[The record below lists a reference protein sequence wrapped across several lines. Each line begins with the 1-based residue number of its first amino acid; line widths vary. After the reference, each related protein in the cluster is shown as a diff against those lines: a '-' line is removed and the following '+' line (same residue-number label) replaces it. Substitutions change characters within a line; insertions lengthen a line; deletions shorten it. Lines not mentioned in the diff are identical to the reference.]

1 MKPLSFLIP
10 AFLIF
15 VSCHGPAGPSS
26 TALTKTSIY
35 SIDTFRLALGSG
47 DEKAAAKKLQEAN
60 DRYKKGGDTPRIIE
74 LYKAS
79 ILLKPTAKAYYDL
92 AGALLGARQYK
103 EATDALYIAEHLG
116 YTPLANVMFR
126 YAYAYANI
134 DDKDNEKENQKSAF
148 RYMEVAIQMGYAHPQ
163 QFLQKNLFPWLN
175 YSYMGFEAK
184 YNEAMSGGTGG
195 NMDKSLWA
203 AYTAQYPP
211 IDLPF
216 TANKQWLYD
225 HKSDHY
231 INGQYEKFIP
241 EMKDNK
247 FARGDGRDFFYI
259 ALVKK
264 DTAFIAALY
273 GSADEEADA
282 ETNGNALCLTLIT
295 YTPQGRIID
304 KMVVAGRVQLS
315 DNYKVFTLQP
325 NLQFEVR
332 EFEYVYDKDPA
343 DAGYDTSN
351 IKAENPLTPVAY
363 RIAPNG
369 KFERTSPPL
378 AMR

>member
-10 AFLIF
+10 AFALF
-15 VSCHGPAGPSS
+15 VSCHGPAGSS
-26 TALTKTSIY
+26 SIALTKTSLY
-35 SIDTFRLALGSG
+35 SIDTVRLAIGSG
-47 DEKAAAKKLQEAN
+47 DENAAAKKLREA
-60 DRYKKGGDTPRIIE
+60 DDAYKHGGDTARIID

-79 ILLKPTAKAYYDL
+79 ILLKPTPKAYYDL

-116 YTPLANVMFR
+116 YSPLANVMFR

-134 DDKDNEKENQKSAF
+134 SDENTAIH
-148 RYMEVAIQMGYAHPQ
+148 YMELAIQMGYAHPQ
-163 QFLQKNLFPWLN
+163 QFLQRKFFPMPKA
-175 YSYMGFEAK
+175 YAGFEAR
-184 YNEAMSGGTGG
+184 YNEAISGGAGG
-195 NMDKSLWA
+195 NPDKSLWA
-203 AYTAQYPP
+203 TYTAQYPP

-225 HKSDHY
+225 HKCDHY
-231 INGQYEKFIP
+231 ISGQYEKFIP

-273 GSADEEADA
+273 GSADEEADG

-295 YTPQGRIID
+295 YTPQGKIID

-343 DAGYDTSN
+343 DAGYDSSN
-351 IKAENPLTPVAY
+351 IKAQNPLPPVAY

-369 KFERTSPPL
+369 KFERTAPPL
-378 AMR
+378 ALR